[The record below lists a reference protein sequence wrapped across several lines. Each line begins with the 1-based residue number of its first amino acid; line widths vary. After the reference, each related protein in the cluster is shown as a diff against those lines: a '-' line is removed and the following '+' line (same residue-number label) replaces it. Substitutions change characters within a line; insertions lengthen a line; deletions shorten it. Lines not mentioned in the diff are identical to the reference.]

1 MWKSW
6 AVVPRIERFVSCL
19 IYSFPILSA
28 CFEASRNAIVL
39 FLPLPNGSDRFAEKR
54 HGDGRSNVG
63 AVCTRA
69 HLGRTLRGLGVLST
83 LVP

>member
-1 MWKSW
+1 M
-6 AVVPRIERFVSCL
+6 
-19 IYSFPILSA
+19 
-28 CFEASRNAIVL
+28 L